1 MVRAYALCESPN
13 EPGAQEHRFKVER
26 IDPNKGSAVGYVA
39 KYVSKSIDGEGVGLD
54 LETGAAGTTAA
65 SRIVAWARLWG
76 VRQFQFF
83 GVPAITPTRELYRLE
98 TIDVDSVGLTAAHQA
113 TKGNDYGAWL
123 SACDT
128 YGLRFSVNY
137 AERPSTRYQG
147 EVAQC
152 IKGLAA
158 VACDLTHAA
167 MLTTRTDEWRVEPK
181 ARSAES
187 AFAATAAAQPWDSI
201 Q

>member
-1 MVRAYALCESPN
+1 MAEVVRAYALCESPN

-137 AERPSTRYQG
+137 PATR
-147 EVAQC
+147 VDKT
-152 IKGLAA
+152 IK
-158 VACDLTHAA
+158 
-167 MLTTRTDEWRVEPK
+167 
-181 ARSAES
+181 
-187 AFAATAAAQPWDSI
+187 
-201 Q
+201 